1 MATTEEKKP
10 QVKSAEERAEEATF
24 KHLLVFMS
32 GKTFARHALLSE
44 EDFVKEIGFPEGT
57 KEEYA
62 VRLSIAN
69 LLNGIS
75 SRALQIKDA
84 LKMTR
89 NIAIIKSGKSE
100 EEIMKIIREKK
111 EQENGKK

>member
-1 MATTEEKKP
+1 MEETTK
-10 QVKSAEERAEEATF
+10 VKSAEQRASEATF

-32 GKTFARHALLSE
+32 GKTFARHAKMSKE
-44 EDFVKEIGFPEGT
+44 EFLKEIGFDPET
-57 KEEYA
+57 TDEDYA

-69 LLNGIS
+69 LVNGIS

-100 EEIMKIIREKK
+100 EEIMKAIREKK
-111 EQENGKK
+111 EQQNGTK